1 MARTNRQDLFLSI
14 RGDVTD
20 LRTATA
26 AGKTVLNEFGGTA
39 INVLEQV
46 EKKFGEIG
54 AGGLPDI
61 KRTEQAYIESFKRI
75 RDAANAASGTDGAS
89 AIGILDANA
98 SRQAAEAATVRAA
111 ALREVAEAASR
122 ADAAEGGASAA
133 TRAYA
138 VAAST
143 AAIDAERVAEGL
155 RAQAGVLSTIERQL
169 GTTATAQRRAV
180 VISGEQRAGYQQLSY
195 QLGDIS
201 TQYAL
206 GASAS
211 QIFAA
216 QSAQVVQALQLIG
229 GEGNK
234 VLGFLGGPWGI
245 AITSAVVALTPF
257 VAKLLESNDAIEKG
271 VSQLKTQA
279 AESDASARAKD
290 RFANSVEGVSAAL
303 KDQRKVMDDAEKAEQ
318 SAAETTNINAR
329 ATFNKA
335 VATREATK
343 ASLQQA
349 IAEAKIAG
357 TIVTPGANG
366 ESAAAVEAR
375 RRVEALEKQ
384 LAEATKSADQAI
396 IDLNRSRIDLA
407 AELADRMSDPMKRI
421 KKFYD
426 DQREAV
432 KAAAE
437 EAGRHGR
444 RVTISVAEQIAAIN
458 RLEQAAVKTEQD
470 RQDAERR
477 NSRTSG
483 TLTTF
488 GQPVDGA
495 RRTGSFGERRSDHN
509 HQGIDYAVPVG
520 TPVRA
525 TAAGAIKF
533 AGERGG
539 YGNLII
545 VNNGAGTETRFG
557 HLSKIGVQ
565 QGQQVAAGDVIGYSG
580 GAPGSP
586 GAGRTSGPHLHYEVR
601 RGGRAVDPFKARFPT
616 DQGAVEDAA
625 ASASER
631 LAREREAA
639 ERKREVD
646 ERKRIENADAY
657 QQLLDQVE
665 GRRLDIARS
674 RVLTI
679 EEAAALD
686 VQQVERGRQDV
697 EQAAQKG
704 VLLGRWTQA
713 QADAVKTIALENSI
727 NEQLAIRRREDLARV
742 NRQFEIDQSA
752 LAERVNLLRLDGE
765 LAKTAGERR
774 AIARQLLAFEQ
785 QQVEEALRNRIK
797 NEADPDRRADLQ
809 RQLDGVGGEYSRRRA
824 ILDQE
829 QGDPLQRYGRD
840 LQRSVG
846 DMDEAMQNV
855 KADGLR
861 ELEDGLVG
869 VINGTESVAGAFK
882 SMAASIIA
890 DLARIAVRKLI
901 LNTLGSSFFGLADGG
916 AIADVPAYAD
926 GGLIT
931 GPGTGRSDSILA
943 LVGGRK
949 PIRVS
954 NGEAIVN
961 ERGVRNHWPLIKAI
975 NEDRLPKFADGGLV
989 GGFAANPRMPSLRAA
1004 EREIYG
1010 GRRDRLEA
1018 DVRVKVDAGPEF
1030 DTRVESVATRTVAG
1044 AAEPIMAGA
1053 QQRTMRDLRR
1063 PDLPGGFG

>member
-61 KRTEQAYIESFKRI
+61 KRNEQAYVESFKRI
-75 RDAANAASGTDGAS
+75 RDAANAASSTDGAT

-169 GTTATAQRRAV
+169 GTTTTAQRRAV

-195 QLGDIS
+195 QLNDVA
-201 TQYAL
+201 TQYAS

-211 QIFAA
+211 LIFAQ
-216 QSAQVVQALQLIG
+216 QSGQVIQALQLIG

-234 VLGFLGGPWGI
+234 VLQFLGGPWGV
-245 AITSAVVALTPF
+245 ALSTAVVALTPF
-257 VAKLLESNDAIEKG
+257 VGKLLEGNDALGKAVDAMKKDAKE
-271 VSQLKTQA
+271 A
-279 AESDASARAKD
+279 ATTARAKEI
-290 RFANSVEGVSAAL
+290 FSKSIEGVTAAL
-303 KDQRKVMDDAEKAEQ
+303 ADQQKALDQSAESER
-318 SAAETTNINAR
+318 SAAERSNIAAR
-329 ATFNKA
+329 EKFAET
-335 VATREATK
+335 VAIREATK
-343 ASLQQA
+343 ARLEGAIAAQQA
-349 IAEAKIAG
+349 LADSDF
-357 TIVTPGANG
+357 AN
-366 ESAAAVEAR
+366 SDPRAAAAAK
-375 RRVEALEKQ
+375 RVREETVKGLQAALKAANDAAQ
-384 LAEATKSADQAI
+384 LAERQYQESRVALANETAKRMAD
-396 IDLNRSRIDLA
+396 
-407 AELADRMSDPMKRI
+407 P
-421 KKFYD
+421 
-426 DQREAV
+426 
-432 KAAAE
+432 
-437 EAGRHGR
+437 
-444 RVTISVAEQIAAIN
+444 IAAIN
-458 RLEQAAVKTEQD
+458 RKYDEQARAAQNAARIAARAGQSVTVALTAQLAAIEKNREADLATERD
-470 RQDAERR
+470 RARAARKSDTSNRQFGREVTVADATRIVGTIGGR
-477 NSRTSG
+477 VTSG
-483 TLTTF
+483 IRSTERQAQLYADAQA
-488 GQPVDGA
+488 GRHNGPVAKPGTSAHEAGGA
-495 RRTGSFGERRSDHN
+495 YDAIDVAYGA
-509 HQGIDYAVPVG
+509 GISVKSIREAFAQEGVKLRKILNEPSQRVFH
-520 TPVRA
+520 VEFAR
-525 TAAGAIKF
+525 AGA
-533 AGERGG
+533 
-539 YGNLII
+539 
-545 VNNGAGTETRFG
+545 T
-557 HLSKIGVQ
+557 
-565 QGQQVAAGDVIGYSG
+565 GD
-580 GAPGSP
+580 
-586 GAGRTSGPHLHYEVR
+586 R
-601 RGGRAVDPFKARFPT
+601 
-616 DQGAVEDAA
+616 AA
-625 ASASER
+625 AQTQRTE
-631 LAREREAA
+631 EAA
-639 ERKREVD
+639 ER
-646 ERKRIENADAY
+646 RKVENDDAY
-657 QQLLDQVE
+657 RQLLDQVE
-665 GRRLDIARS
+665 GKRLDIARS
-674 RVLTI
+674 RVFTI

-686 VQQVERGRQDV
+686 VQQVELARRDV

-704 VLLGRWTQA
+704 VALGRWTQA

-752 LAERVNLLRLDGE
+752 LSERVNLLRLDGE

-774 AIARQLLAFEQ
+774 AIARQLLELEQ
-785 QQVEEALRNRIK
+785 KQVEAALRNRIS
-797 NEADPDRRADLQ
+797 NEADPDRRAGLQ
-809 RQLDGVGGEYSRRRA
+809 RQLDGVGGEYARRRA

-840 LQRSVG
+840 LIATTDDMNEALKGVAANGFRSLEEAGSREIANVLKLKGAYG
-846 DMDEAMQNV
+846 D
-855 KADGLR
+855 
-861 ELEDGLVG
+861 LV
-869 VINGTESVAGAFK
+869 NSV
-882 SMAASIIA
+882 IA
-890 DLARIAVRKLI
+890 DLARLAIRKALI
-901 LNTLGSSFFGLADGG
+901 SALGKGFFGLADGG
-916 AIADVPAYAD
+916 AVDDVPGFANGGMPGFDD
-926 GGLIT
+926 GIIR

-943 LVGGRK
+943 LVDGRK

-1044 AAEPIMAGA
+1044 AAEPIMAAA
-1053 QQRTMRDLRR
+1053 QDRTMRGLRR